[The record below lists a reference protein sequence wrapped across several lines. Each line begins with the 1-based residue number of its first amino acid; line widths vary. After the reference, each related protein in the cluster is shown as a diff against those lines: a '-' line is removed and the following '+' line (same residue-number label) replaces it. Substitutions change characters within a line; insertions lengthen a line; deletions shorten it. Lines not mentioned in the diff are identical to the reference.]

1 MKPECGQ
8 RQEGR
13 SSNEGPVK
21 NNLGVLETPKCLR
34 DKFSLI
40 LPFFDFGA
48 TGDRNNYTGAGSCEA
63 PPSSLTGALE
73 ISLSGCKVFV
83 AKELGFTEHTHR
95 TFFISVLRR

>member
-13 SSNEGPVK
+13 SSNKGPVK

-40 LPFFDFGA
+40 LPFLKQAWEF
-48 TGDRNNYTGAGSCEA
+48 
-63 PPSSLTGALE
+63 
-73 ISLSGCKVFV
+73 
-83 AKELGFTEHTHR
+83 
-95 TFFISVLRR
+95 RRKFRE